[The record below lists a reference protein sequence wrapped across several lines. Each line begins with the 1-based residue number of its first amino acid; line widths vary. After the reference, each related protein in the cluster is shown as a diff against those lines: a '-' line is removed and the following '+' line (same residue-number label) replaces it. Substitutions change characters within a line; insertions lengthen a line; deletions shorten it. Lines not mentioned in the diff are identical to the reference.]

1 MLAYYVQMV
10 VTQSGMTIDEFLVLQ
25 PREFAEFA
33 GDVLWGAPGPL
44 ARAGPQVPTRRK
56 PGAGR
61 RRGCCDGFCLSVAP
75 IVSEDVGEPFSFFTY
90 HQQSFDKPRPIAV
103 PEGRGTPKETHAVY
117 VATLKDSQAKLI
129 ELNRPITQVR
139 ALCFRAPRSDRS
151 LRAQDDCET

>member
-1 MLAYYVQMV
+1 MDEACGFRPARLNV
-10 VTQSGMTIDEFLVLQ
+10 V
-25 PREFAEFA
+25 
-33 GDVLWGAPGPL
+33 
-44 ARAGPQVPTRRK
+44 
-56 PGAGR
+56 
-61 RRGCCDGFCLSVAP
+61 P
-75 IVSEDVGEPFSFFTY
+75 IVSEDVGEPFSVRVFTY
-90 HQQSFDKPRPIAV
+90 LQQSFDKPRPIAV